1 MNLIFLY
8 DEFMR
13 VPLGMEG
20 NPVYIFDNT
29 LSEGYELS
37 EKIIEN
43 RYFLAKEAGAEIYQ
57 GNTYEILQE
66 IHSQNPISK
75 ITTKATFR
83 PVYQEK
89 LQEEKKQGLDPFDKD
104 LKGETSLME
113 PCFIVA
119 LREIMQ
125 KASTKEIK
133 ITSKRH

>member
-1 MNLIFLY
+1 MNLVFLY

-20 NPVYIFDNT
+20 NPVYIFDNS

-83 PVYQEK
+83 PVYQELFQK
-89 LQEEKKQGLDPFDKD
+89 LGDAYDVEQLPDYFLLQDNYLHPAKRFFQYWNKIKKN
-104 LKGETSLME
+104 LKY
-113 PCFIVA
+113 
-119 LREIMQ
+119 
-125 KASTKEIK
+125 
-133 ITSKRH
+133 

>member
-1 MNLIFLY
+1 MNLIYLY

-83 PVYQEK
+83 PVYQELFQK
-89 LQEEKKQGLDPFDKD
+89 LGDAYDVEQLPDYFLLQNNYLHPAKRFFQYWNKIKKN
-104 LKGETSLME
+104 LKY
-113 PCFIVA
+113 
-119 LREIMQ
+119 
-125 KASTKEIK
+125 
-133 ITSKRH
+133 

>member
-1 MNLIFLY
+1 MNLIYLY

-57 GNTYEILQE
+57 GNTYEKLQE
-66 IHSQNPISK
+66 IHNQNPISK

-83 PVYQEK
+83 PVYQELFQK
-89 LQEEKKQGLDPFDKD
+89 LGDAYDVEQLPDYFLLQDNYLHPAKRFFQYWNKIKKN
-104 LKGETSLME
+104 LKY
-113 PCFIVA
+113 
-119 LREIMQ
+119 
-125 KASTKEIK
+125 
-133 ITSKRH
+133 

>member
-13 VPLGMEG
+13 VPLSMEG

-43 RYFLAKEAGAEIYQ
+43 RYFMAKEAGAEIYQ

-83 PVYQEK
+83 PVYQELFQK
-89 LQEEKKQGLDPFDKD
+89 LGNAYDVEQLPDYFLLQDNYLHPAKRFFQYWNKIKKN
-104 LKGETSLME
+104 LKY
-113 PCFIVA
+113 
-119 LREIMQ
+119 
-125 KASTKEIK
+125 
-133 ITSKRH
+133 

>member
-1 MNLIFLY
+1 MNLVYLY

-57 GNTYEILQE
+57 GDTYEILQE

-83 PVYQEK
+83 PVYQELFQK
-89 LQEEKKQGLDPFDKD
+89 LGDAYDVEQLPDYFLLQDNYLHPAKRFFQYWNKIKKN
-104 LKGETSLME
+104 LKS
-113 PCFIVA
+113 
-119 LREIMQ
+119 
-125 KASTKEIK
+125 
-133 ITSKRH
+133 

>member
-13 VPLGMEG
+13 VPLGIDG
-20 NPVYIFDNT
+20 NPIYIFDDT

-75 ITTKATFR
+75 IITKATFR
-83 PVYQEK
+83 PVYQELFQK
-89 LQEEKKQGLDPFDKD
+89 LGDAYEVEQLPDYFLLQDNYLHPVKRFFQYWNKIKKN
-104 LKGETSLME
+104 LKY
-113 PCFIVA
+113 
-119 LREIMQ
+119 
-125 KASTKEIK
+125 
-133 ITSKRH
+133 

>member
-20 NPVYIFDNT
+20 NPVYIFDDT

-83 PVYQEK
+83 PVYQELFQK
-89 LQEEKKQGLDPFDKD
+89 LGDAYNVEQLPDYFLLQDNYLHPAKRFFQYWNKIKKN
-104 LKGETSLME
+104 LKY
-113 PCFIVA
+113 
-119 LREIMQ
+119 
-125 KASTKEIK
+125 
-133 ITSKRH
+133 

>member
-1 MNLIFLY
+1 MNLIYLY

-13 VPLGMEG
+13 VPLGMVG
-20 NPVYIFDNT
+20 NPGYIFDNA
-29 LSEGYELS
+29 LIEGYELS

-83 PVYQEK
+83 PVYQELFQK
-89 LQEEKKQGLDPFDKD
+89 LGDAYDVEQLPDYFLLQNNYLHPAKRFFQYWNKIKKN
-104 LKGETSLME
+104 LKY
-113 PCFIVA
+113 
-119 LREIMQ
+119 
-125 KASTKEIK
+125 
-133 ITSKRH
+133 

>member
-1 MNLIFLY
+1 MNLIYLY

-20 NPVYIFDNT
+20 KPVYIFDNA
-29 LSEGYELS
+29 LNEGYEHS

-75 ITTKATFR
+75 IITKATFR
-83 PVYQEK
+83 PVYQELFQK
-89 LQEEKKQGLDPFDKD
+89 LGDAYDVEQLPDYFLLQDNYLHPAKRFFQYWNKIKKN
-104 LKGETSLME
+104 LKY
-113 PCFIVA
+113 
-119 LREIMQ
+119 
-125 KASTKEIK
+125 
-133 ITSKRH
+133 

>member
-43 RYFLAKEAGAEIYQ
+43 RYFLAKELAYIQKYHQVAGILSDKYPSIYLIFK
-57 GNTYEILQE
+57 TLTLLFFY
-66 IHSQNPISK
+66 P
-75 ITTKATFR
+75 
-83 PVYQEK
+83 
-89 LQEEKKQGLDPFDKD
+89 
-104 LKGETSLME
+104 ET
-113 PCFIVA
+113 
-119 LREIMQ
+119 R
-125 KASTKEIK
+125 
-133 ITSKRH
+133 

>member
-13 VPLGMEG
+13 VPQGMEG

-83 PVYQEK
+83 PVYQELFQK
-89 LQEEKKQGLDPFDKD
+89 LGNAYDVEQLPDYFLLQDNYLHPAKRFFQYWNKIKKN
-104 LKGETSLME
+104 LKY
-113 PCFIVA
+113 
-119 LREIMQ
+119 
-125 KASTKEIK
+125 
-133 ITSKRH
+133 

>member
-1 MNLIFLY
+1 MNLVYLY

-13 VPLGMEG
+13 VPLGTEG

-57 GNTYEILQE
+57 GNTYEVLQE

-83 PVYQEK
+83 PVYQELFQK
-89 LQEEKKQGLDPFDKD
+89 LGDAYDMEQLPDYFLLQDNYLHPAKRFFQYWNKIKKN
-104 LKGETSLME
+104 LKY
-113 PCFIVA
+113 
-119 LREIMQ
+119 
-125 KASTKEIK
+125 
-133 ITSKRH
+133 

>member
-1 MNLIFLY
+1 MNLIYLY

-13 VPLGMEG
+13 VPLGIEG

-43 RYFLAKEAGAEIYQ
+43 RYFLAKEARADIYQ

-75 ITTKATFR
+75 IITKATFR
-83 PVYQEK
+83 PVYQELFQK
-89 LQEEKKQGLDPFDKD
+89 LGDAYDVEQLPDYFLLQDNYLHPAKRFFQYWNKIKKN
-104 LKGETSLME
+104 LKY
-113 PCFIVA
+113 
-119 LREIMQ
+119 
-125 KASTKEIK
+125 
-133 ITSKRH
+133 

>member
-1 MNLIFLY
+1 MNLVYLY

-13 VPLGMEG
+13 VPLGTEG

-83 PVYQEK
+83 PVYQELFQK
-89 LQEEKKQGLDPFDKD
+89 LGDAYEVEQLPDYFLLQDNYLHPAKRFFQYWNKIKKN
-104 LKGETSLME
+104 LKY
-113 PCFIVA
+113 
-119 LREIMQ
+119 
-125 KASTKEIK
+125 
-133 ITSKRH
+133 

>member
-1 MNLIFLY
+1 MNLVYLY

-13 VPLGMEG
+13 VPLGTEG

-43 RYFLAKEAGAEIYQ
+43 RYFLAKEAGAEVYQ
-57 GNTYEILQE
+57 GNTYEVLQE

-83 PVYQEK
+83 PVYQELFQK
-89 LQEEKKQGLDPFDKD
+89 LGDAYDVEQLPDYFLLQDNYLHPAKRFFQYWNKIKKN
-104 LKGETSLME
+104 LKY
-113 PCFIVA
+113 
-119 LREIMQ
+119 
-125 KASTKEIK
+125 
-133 ITSKRH
+133 

>member
-1 MNLIFLY
+1 MNLVFLY

-13 VPLGMEG
+13 VPLGIEG

-57 GNTYEILQE
+57 GDTYEILQE

-83 PVYQEK
+83 PVYQELFQK
-89 LQEEKKQGLDPFDKD
+89 LGDAYDVEQLPDYFLLQDNYLHPAKRFFQYWNKIKKN
-104 LKGETSLME
+104 LKY
-113 PCFIVA
+113 
-119 LREIMQ
+119 
-125 KASTKEIK
+125 
-133 ITSKRH
+133 

>member
-1 MNLIFLY
+1 MNLVYLY

-13 VPLGMEG
+13 VPLGMDG
-20 NPVYIFDNT
+20 NPVYIFDNS

-75 ITTKATFR
+75 IITKATFR
-83 PVYQEK
+83 PVYQELFQK
-89 LQEEKKQGLDPFDKD
+89 LGDAYDVEQLPDYFLLQDNYLHPAKRFFQYWNKIKKN
-104 LKGETSLME
+104 LKY
-113 PCFIVA
+113 
-119 LREIMQ
+119 
-125 KASTKEIK
+125 
-133 ITSKRH
+133 

>member
-1 MNLIFLY
+1 MNLIYLY

-43 RYFLAKEAGAEIYQ
+43 RYFMAKEAGAEIYQ

-66 IHSQNPISK
+66 IHSQSPISK
-75 ITTKATFR
+75 IITKATFR
-83 PVYQEK
+83 PVYQELFQK
-89 LQEEKKQGLDPFDKD
+89 LGDAYDVEQLPDYFLLQDNYLHPAKRFFQYWNKIKKN
-104 LKGETSLME
+104 LKY
-113 PCFIVA
+113 
-119 LREIMQ
+119 
-125 KASTKEIK
+125 
-133 ITSKRH
+133 

>member
-1 MNLIFLY
+1 MKLVYLY

-66 IHSQNPISK
+66 IHNQNPISK

-83 PVYQEK
+83 PVYQELFQK
-89 LQEEKKQGLDPFDKD
+89 LGDAYDVEQLPDYFLLQDDYLHPAKRFFQYWNKIKKN
-104 LKGETSLME
+104 LKY
-113 PCFIVA
+113 
-119 LREIMQ
+119 
-125 KASTKEIK
+125 
-133 ITSKRH
+133 

>member
-1 MNLIFLY
+1 MNLVYLY

-13 VPLGMEG
+13 VPLGIEG

-83 PVYQEK
+83 PVYQELFQK
-89 LQEEKKQGLDPFDKD
+89 LGDAYVVEQLPDYFLLQDNYLHPAKRFFQYWNKIKKN
-104 LKGETSLME
+104 LKY
-113 PCFIVA
+113 
-119 LREIMQ
+119 
-125 KASTKEIK
+125 
-133 ITSKRH
+133 

>member
-1 MNLIFLY
+1 MNLVYLY

-43 RYFLAKEAGAEIYQ
+43 RYFMAKEAGAEIYQ

-83 PVYQEK
+83 PVYQELFQK
-89 LQEEKKQGLDPFDKD
+89 LGDAYDVEQLPDYFLLQDNYLHPAKRFFQYWNK
-104 LKGETSLME
+104 
-113 PCFIVA
+113 
-119 LREIMQ
+119 
-125 KASTKEIK
+125 IK
-133 ITSKRH
+133 

>member
-1 MNLIFLY
+1 MNLIYLY

-13 VPLGMEG
+13 VPLGIEG

-43 RYFLAKEAGAEIYQ
+43 RYFMAKEAEAEIYQ

-83 PVYQEK
+83 PVYQELFQK
-89 LQEEKKQGLDPFDKD
+89 LGDAYDVEQLPDYFLLQDNYLHPAKRFFQYWNKIKKN
-104 LKGETSLME
+104 LKY
-113 PCFIVA
+113 
-119 LREIMQ
+119 
-125 KASTKEIK
+125 
-133 ITSKRH
+133 

>member
-1 MNLIFLY
+1 MNLVFLY

-29 LSEGYELS
+29 LSEGYKLS

-83 PVYQEK
+83 PVYQELFQK
-89 LQEEKKQGLDPFDKD
+89 LGDAYDVEQLPDYFLLQDNYLHPAKRFFQYWNKIKKN
-104 LKGETSLME
+104 LKY
-113 PCFIVA
+113 
-119 LREIMQ
+119 
-125 KASTKEIK
+125 
-133 ITSKRH
+133 

>member
-20 NPVYIFDNT
+20 NPLYIFDNT

-83 PVYQEK
+83 PVYQELFQK
-89 LQEEKKQGLDPFDKD
+89 LGDAYDVEQLPDYFLLQDNYLHPAKRFFQYWNKIKKN
-104 LKGETSLME
+104 LKY
-113 PCFIVA
+113 
-119 LREIMQ
+119 
-125 KASTKEIK
+125 
-133 ITSKRH
+133 

>member
-75 ITTKATFR
+75 IKTKATFR
-83 PVYQEK
+83 PVYQELFQK
-89 LQEEKKQGLDPFDKD
+89 LGDAYDVEQLPDYFLLQDNYLHPAKRFFQYWNKIKKN
-104 LKGETSLME
+104 LKY
-113 PCFIVA
+113 
-119 LREIMQ
+119 
-125 KASTKEIK
+125 
-133 ITSKRH
+133 

>member
-1 MNLIFLY
+1 MNLVYLY

-13 VPLGMEG
+13 VPLGMDG

-83 PVYQEK
+83 PVYQELFQK
-89 LQEEKKQGLDPFDKD
+89 LGDAYDVEQLPDYFLLQDNYLHPAKRFFQYWNKIKKN
-104 LKGETSLME
+104 LKY
-113 PCFIVA
+113 
-119 LREIMQ
+119 
-125 KASTKEIK
+125 
-133 ITSKRH
+133 

>member
-13 VPLGMEG
+13 VPLVMDG
-20 NPVYIFDNT
+20 NPVYIFDNA

-43 RYFLAKEAGAEIYQ
+43 RYFLARDAGAEIYQ

-75 ITTKATFR
+75 IITKATFR
-83 PVYQEK
+83 PVYQELFQK
-89 LQEEKKQGLDPFDKD
+89 LGDAYDVEQLPDYFLLQDNYLHPAKRFFQYWNKIKKN
-104 LKGETSLME
+104 LKY
-113 PCFIVA
+113 
-119 LREIMQ
+119 
-125 KASTKEIK
+125 
-133 ITSKRH
+133 

>member
-1 MNLIFLY
+1 MNLVFLY

-13 VPLGMEG
+13 VPLSMEG

-83 PVYQEK
+83 PVYQELFQK
-89 LQEEKKQGLDPFDKD
+89 LGDAYDVEQLPDYFLLQDNYLHPVSYTH
-104 LKGETSLME
+104 LTLPTICS
-113 PCFIVA
+113 V
-119 LREIMQ
+119 
-125 KASTKEIK
+125 
-133 ITSKRH
+133 

>member
-1 MNLIFLY
+1 MNLVFLY

-83 PVYQEK
+83 PVYQELFQK
-89 LQEEKKQGLDPFDKD
+89 LGDVYDVDQLPDYFLIQDNYLHPAKRFFQYWNKIKKN
-104 LKGETSLME
+104 LKY
-113 PCFIVA
+113 
-119 LREIMQ
+119 
-125 KASTKEIK
+125 
-133 ITSKRH
+133 

>member
-1 MNLIFLY
+1 MNLVFLY

-13 VPLGMEG
+13 VPLSMEG

-83 PVYQEK
+83 PVYQELFQK
-89 LQEEKKQGLDPFDKD
+89 LGNAYDVEQLPDYFLLQDNYLHPAKRFFQYWNKIKKN
-104 LKGETSLME
+104 LKY
-113 PCFIVA
+113 
-119 LREIMQ
+119 
-125 KASTKEIK
+125 
-133 ITSKRH
+133 

>member
-1 MNLIFLY
+1 MNLVFLY

-13 VPLGMEG
+13 VPLGIEG

-43 RYFLAKEAGAEIYQ
+43 RYFLAKEAGAEVYQ

-83 PVYQEK
+83 PVYQELFQK
-89 LQEEKKQGLDPFDKD
+89 LGDAYEVDQLPDYFLIQDNYLHPAKRFFQYWNKIKKN
-104 LKGETSLME
+104 LKY
-113 PCFIVA
+113 
-119 LREIMQ
+119 
-125 KASTKEIK
+125 
-133 ITSKRH
+133 

>member
-1 MNLIFLY
+1 MNLVFLY

-13 VPLGMEG
+13 VPLGTEG

-83 PVYQEK
+83 PVYQELFQK
-89 LQEEKKQGLDPFDKD
+89 LGDAYDVEQLPDYFLLQDNYLHPAKRFFQYWNKIKKN
-104 LKGETSLME
+104 LKY
-113 PCFIVA
+113 
-119 LREIMQ
+119 
-125 KASTKEIK
+125 
-133 ITSKRH
+133 